1 MDWFLSLTRQE
12 TTHSRLIAMAFLTV
26 LTLVITFFLPP
37 VADSQLAGGAAIAIV
52 VLGLS
57 WLTGWSG
64 QISLG
69 NSGFMAVGAYAA
81 GIWAHHHASTPLV
94 FTFVLAIVFGGISG
108 LIIAIPSTRL
118 RGPYLAGMTLAF
130 SAAVTPLAQNF
141 TSVTGGEGG
150 LFMNS
155 LVTPRWFLHFFSG
168 PNAAIN
174 ASAQWSADLAVVVAG
189 VMFFFMANLFHSRTG
204 RAMRLV
210 RDNDV
215 AAELMGVNLARTRTT
230 AFVVSAAYAGLGGA
244 LYSLLQA
251 SVRPETFPIGLSI
264 TLLTL
269 MVLGGI
275 GTLSGAV
282 IGGIIYSFSANLVA
296 HVNSLTGV
304 NPTSNVGANM
314 QGIIFSVLLILTM
327 LFAPRGIVSLQYPLR
342 RLFRARPV
350 TPTPKDVHL

>member
-118 RGPYLAGMTLAF
+118 RGPYLAGATL
-130 SAAVTPLAQNF
+130 
-141 TSVTGGEGG
+141 
-150 LFMNS
+150 
-155 LVTPRWFLHFFSG
+155 
-168 PNAAIN
+168 
-174 ASAQWSADLAVVVAG
+174 
-189 VMFFFMANLFHSRTG
+189 
-204 RAMRLV
+204 
-210 RDNDV
+210 
-215 AAELMGVNLARTRTT
+215 
-230 AFVVSAAYAGLGGA
+230 
-244 LYSLLQA
+244 
-251 SVRPETFPIGLSI
+251 
-264 TLLTL
+264 
-269 MVLGGI
+269 
-275 GTLSGAV
+275 
-282 IGGIIYSFSANLVA
+282 
-296 HVNSLTGV
+296 
-304 NPTSNVGANM
+304 
-314 QGIIFSVLLILTM
+314 
-327 LFAPRGIVSLQYPLR
+327 
-342 RLFRARPV
+342 
-350 TPTPKDVHL
+350 